1 MHRDDSPSDPA
12 CHFQTSAQ
20 ANKILTPHRLSDKM
34 SEIALL
40 FSHGIGHCK
49 EVWTPVIKRI
59 QDEMGSRAVE
69 CASFSF
75 HLHGERADPTATPVS
90 VSDDPKNPRLYHPA
104 VSDYAKLVET
114 VMAEV
119 HRLRE
124 ANPTRPIIGVGHSMG
139 AVSLWLTEIAHPGT
153 FARLV
158 LFEPVYNF
166 SGPIREAVTSFLVA
180 STLQQRSTWSSRA
193 NALAYLKTTRVFSMW
208 HPEALEAFVNGS
220 GLKDNDDGS
229 VSLSVSPAMEAAFL
243 SFDPVKFTL
252 EELETPRCR
261 IIFHGMKRS
270 KMFMRKTFEELSQ
283 KWPTIYSMAPM
294 IPDASHLVNVEDP
307 EQVAI
312 RVVEELEEF
321 ESMQEDQRRKKREM
335 SVARL

>member
-1 MHRDDSPSDPA
+1 
-12 CHFQTSAQ
+12 
-20 ANKILTPHRLSDKM
+20 M

-59 QDEMGSRAVE
+59 QDEVGARAVE

-75 HLHGERADPTATPVS
+75 HLHGERADPTAAPVS
-90 VSDDPKNPRLYHPA
+90 VSDDPENPRLYHPA
-104 VSDYAKLVET
+104 ASDYAKLVET

-119 HRLRE
+119 KRLRE

-139 AVSLWLTEIAHPGT
+139 AVSLWLAEIAHPGT

-180 STLQQRSTWSSRA
+180 STLQQRSTWASRA
-193 NALAYLKTTRVFSMW
+193 DALGYLKTARVFSKW

-220 GLKDNDDGS
+220 GLKENELGS
-229 VSLSVSPAMEAAFL
+229 VSLAVSPAMEAAFL
-243 SFDPVKFTL
+243 SFDPVKFTP
-252 EELETPRCR
+252 EELATPRCR
-261 IIFHGMKRS
+261 IVFHGMKRS
-270 KMFMRKTFEELSQ
+270 QMFMRKTFEELSRT
-283 KWPTIYSMAPM
+283 WPAIYSMAPV
-294 IPDASHLVNVEDP
+294 IPNASHLVNVEDP
-307 EQVAI
+307 EQVAV
-312 RVVEELEEF
+312 RVMEEIEEF
-321 ESMQEDQRRKKREM
+321 ENMQEEQRRKKRKM
-335 SVARL
+335 PVARL